1 MLQKS
6 YWSFLNHYPAEF
18 FPLAE
23 EYGMITT
30 FTKWILE
37 TVVDDCHV
45 WKQKRYEN
53 FAVSINLSA
62 KTLLANAIIPL
73 LDEIIAF

>member
-1 MLQKS
+1 MIVMFGNKR
-6 YWSFLNHYPAEF
+6 
-18 FPLAE
+18 
-23 EYGMITT
+23 GMKI
-30 FTKWILE
+30 
-37 TVVDDCHV
+37 
-45 WKQKRYEN
+45 N